1 MTSKQPFPVAILQMT
16 VRIVGVALI
25 ILGIL
30 VWPGTRDGL
39 IPVHTVLGVILVL
52 ALFGLAA
59 QAARAGVN
67 AKGVWLAVVWGLVTA
82 ALGVTQQNLLG
93 GASHWVVQVLHLFL
107 GLGAIG
113 IAELLGANTTRAP
126 AARVH

>member
-1 MTSKQPFPVAILQMT
+1 MTSKQPFPTTFLQMT
-16 VRIVGVALI
+16 IRVVGVALI

-39 IPVHTVLGVILVL
+39 ISVHIVLGVILVL

-82 ALGVTQQNLLG
+82 ALGTAQQNLLS
-93 GASHWVVQVLHLFL
+93 GASHWVVQVLHLIL

-113 IAELLGANTTRAP
+113 IAELLGANTRRAP